1 MSQFIESYDPTIEDC
16 YRKQWVVDDQPCLLE
31 VLDTAGQGGSC
42 SPSMPIADEQ
52 KSIQHYATNGSGE
65 STQST
70 ASTFEAIL
78 THSDGEGFLIVYSI
92 CNRSTFDRIE
102 RIIERINRVKED
114 TPQSPTSPYT
124 PSPHNP
130 QQSRNRIPITIVG
143 NKRDMYNA
151 REVSTDEGRMLASRL
166 GCEFFETSA
175 KQNANVEN
183 AFKSV
188 VRGIK
193 GVKTGATGSNG
204 GAGGGRRKKKKGCVI
219 L

>member
-1 MSQFIESYDPTIEDC
+1 MSLKNN
-16 YRKQWVVDDQPCLLE
+16 R
-31 VLDTAGQGGSC
+31 
-42 SPSMPIADEQ
+42 AD
-52 KSIQHYATNGSGE
+52 S
-65 STQST
+65 
-70 ASTFEAIL
+70 
-78 THSDGEGFLIVYSI
+78 SDGEGFLIVYSI

-114 TPQSPTSPYT
+114 SPSSPTSPYA
-124 PSPHNP
+124 PPFSQHQFPNGP
-130 QQSRNRIPITIVG
+130 QRKRIPITIVG

-193 GVKTGATGSNG
+193 VLKSGGTDGVNG
-204 GAGGGRRKKKKGCVI
+204 VGGGRRKKKKACVI